1 MRWPLEPRL
10 AYPVITEVAPA
21 PDGRHVVYTV
31 REPLLTAEKSEFLT
45 HHLPGHGRR
54 RPGLVARWAVYRT
67 PMGCA
72 PAVEPLP

>member
-1 MRWPLEPRL
+1 
-10 AYPVITEVAPA
+10 
-21 PDGRHVVYTV
+21 VYTV